1 VFEIMKEIIA
11 PISREL
17 IEAELTPE
25 KFQRKTNKADNE
37 IYILTYH
44 DSPNIMMEIGRLREV
59 TFRAAGGGIGEE
71 VDIDH
76 YDTTDNNPYKQ
87 LIVWDPSRKE
97 ILGGYRYILGEG
109 LPRDENGE
117 VPLATSHLFKFSDQ
131 FIDEYLPYVIELG
144 RSFVQPEYQSS
155 KAGAKALFA
164 LDNLWDGLGAL
175 MIDHPEIRYFFGKVT
190 MYTQY
195 NQSARDLILHFF
207 GKYFSDPDQLVLPK
221 RPMPYSP
228 DTERFNELFK
238 DKDYDEAYKILS
250 QEVRSCGENIP
261 PLINAY
267 MSLTPTMRT
276 FGTVIS
282 DEFGDVEETGIMLSI
297 DDMYD
302 TKVDRHVSTYLEEL
316 ADKQENPKL
325 RFQ

>member
-1 VFEIMKEIIA
+1 MKEII
-11 PISREL
+11 PPVSREL
-17 IEAELTPE
+17 IQAELTPE
-25 KFQRKTNKADNE
+25 KFHRKTNKADNE

-44 DSPNIMMEIGRLREV
+44 DSPNIMREIGRLREL
-59 TFRAAGGGIGEE
+59 TFRTAGGGIGEE
-71 VDIDH
+71 VDIDDF
-76 YDTTDNNPYKQ
+76 DTRDDHPYKQ
-87 LIVWDPSRKE
+87 LIVWDPSRLE
-97 ILGGYRYILGEG
+97 ILGGYRYIHCAN
-109 LPRDENGE
+109 LPRNENGE
-117 VPLATSHLFKFSDQ
+117 VSLATTHHFHFSNE
-131 FIDEYLPYVIELG
+131 FINDYLPYVIELG
-144 RSFVQPEYQSS
+144 RSFVQPDYQSS

-175 MIDHPEIRYFFGKVT
+175 MIDHPEISYFFGKVT

-195 NQSARDLILHFF
+195 NQSARNLILHFF
-207 GKYFSDPDQLVLPK
+207 GKYFPDPDQLVLPK

-276 FGTVIS
+276 FGTVIRS
-282 DEFGDVEETGIMLSI
+282 EE
-297 DDMYD
+297 
-302 TKVDRHVSTYLEEL
+302 
-316 ADKQENPKL
+316 
-325 RFQ
+325 

>member
-1 VFEIMKEIIA
+1 V
-11 PISREL
+11 SREL
-17 IEAELTPE
+17 IQAELTPD

-44 DSPNIMMEIGRLREV
+44 DSPNIMREIGRLREL
-59 TFRAAGGGIGEE
+59 TFRTAGGGIGEE

-76 YDTTDNNPYKQ
+76 FDTREEYPYKQ
-87 LIVWDPSRKE
+87 LIVWDPSRLE
-97 ILGGYRYILGEG
+97 ILGGYRYIHCAH
-109 LPRDENGE
+109 LPRNENGE
-117 VPLATSHLFKFSDQ
+117 VSLATTHHFNFSNE
-131 FIDEYLPYVIELG
+131 FIEDYLPYVIELG
-144 RSFVQPEYQSS
+144 RSFVQPDYQSS

-175 MIDHPEIRYFFGKVT
+175 MIDYPDVRFYFGKVT
-190 MYTQY
+190 MYPQY
-195 NQSARDLILHFF
+195 NQSARNLILHFF
-207 GKYFSDPDQLVLPK
+207 EKYFPDPDKLVRPK
-221 RPMPYSP
+221 NPMPYTA
-228 DTERFNELFK
+228 DTARMDELFSGK
-238 DKDYDEAYKILS
+238 GYDEAYKILS
-250 QEVRSCGENIP
+250 AEVRKHGENIP

-267 MSLTPTMRT
+267 MSLTPSMRT

-282 DEFGDVEETGIMLSI
+282 DEFGDVEETGILLDI

-302 TKVDRHVSTYLEEL
+302 AKIDRHVGSYLEEL

>member
-1 VFEIMKEIIA
+1 MKEII
-11 PISREL
+11 PPVPREL
-17 IEAELTPE
+17 IEAELTAE

-44 DSPNIMMEIGRLREV
+44 DSPNIMREIGRLREL
-59 TFRAAGGGIGEE
+59 TFRAAGGGVGDE

-76 YDTTDNNPYKQ
+76 YDITDKHPYKQ
-87 LIVWDPSRKE
+87 LIVWDPSRRE
-97 ILGGYRYILGEG
+97 ILGGYRFIHCAG

-117 VPLATSHLFKFSDQ
+117 VPLATSHLFHFSDQ
-131 FIDEYLPYVIELG
+131 FIDNYLPYVIELG
-144 RSFVQPEYQSS
+144 RSFVQPDYQSS

-175 MIDHPEIRYFFGKVT
+175 MIDYPDIKYYFGKVT
-190 MYTQY
+190 MYTHY
-195 NQSARDLILHFF
+195 NQRARDLILHFF
-207 GKYFSDPDQLVLPK
+207 AMHFPDPDGLVRPK
-221 RPMPYSP
+221 KPMPYSS
-228 DTERFNELFK
+228 DAALMDQLFSG
-238 DKDYDEAYKILS
+238 KDYDEDYKILS
-250 QEVRSCGENIP
+250 AEVRKLGENIP

-267 MSLTPTMRT
+267 MNLTPSMRT

-282 DEFGDVEETGIMLSI
+282 DEFGDVEETGILLDI

-302 TKVDRHVSTYLEEL
+302 AKIDRHVSTYLEEL
-316 ADKQENPKL
+316 AVKQEDPKV

>member
-1 VFEIMKEIIA
+1 MKEIIA

-17 IEAELTPE
+17 IEAELTPD

-37 IYILTYH
+37 IYILTHH
-44 DSPNIMMEIGRLREV
+44 DSPNIMREIGRLREL

-71 VDIDH
+71 MDIDH
-76 YDTTDNNPYKQ
+76 YDTTENNPYKQ

-97 ILGGYRYILGEG
+97 ILGGYRYILGAG
-109 LPRDENGE
+109 LPKDKNGE
-117 VPLATSHLFKFSDQ
+117 VPLATSHLFRFSNQ
-131 FIDEYLPYVIELG
+131 FIEEYLPYVIELG

-175 MIDHPEIRYFFGKVT
+175 VIDHPEIRYFFGKVT

-195 NQSARDLILHFF
+195 NQMARDLILHFF
-207 GKYFSDPDQLVLPK
+207 SKYFSDPDQLVLPK
-221 RPMPYSP
+221 KPMPYSP
-228 DTERFNELFK
+228 DTERYDQLFK
-238 DKDYDEAYKILS
+238 DKDYDEAYKVLS

-282 DEFGDVEETGIMLSI
+282 DEFGDVEETGIMLNI

-302 TKVDRHVSTYLEEL
+302 IKVDRHVSSYLEEL

>member
-1 VFEIMKEIIA
+1 MKEIIA

-17 IEAELTPE
+17 IEVELTPD

-37 IYILTYH
+37 IYILTHH
-44 DSPNIMMEIGRLREV
+44 DSPNIMMEIGRLREL

-175 MIDHPEIRYFFGKVT
+175 IIDHPEIRYFFGKVT

-207 GKYFSDPDQLVLPK
+207 GKYFSDPDQLVRPK
-221 RPMPYSP
+221 KPMPYSP
-228 DTERFNELFK
+228 DTEKYNELFK

-250 QEVRSCGENIP
+250 QEVRSFGENIP

-267 MSLTPTMRT
+267 MSLTPNMRT